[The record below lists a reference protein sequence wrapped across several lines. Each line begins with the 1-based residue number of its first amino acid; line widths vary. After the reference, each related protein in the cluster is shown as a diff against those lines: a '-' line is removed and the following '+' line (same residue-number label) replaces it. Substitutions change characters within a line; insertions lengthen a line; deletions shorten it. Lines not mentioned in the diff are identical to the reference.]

1 MKVLSS
7 SLKIFNVIECILC
20 NKSSNKS
27 SNWNT
32 LTLNFIYTFNIRSLF
47 VILSLKRFS

>member
-7 SLKIFNVIECILC
+7 PLKIFNVIEYILC
-20 NKSSNKS
+20 NKCSNKS

-32 LTLNFIYTFNIRSLF
+32 LTLNFIYTFNIISLY
-47 VILSLKRFS
+47 VILSLKIFS